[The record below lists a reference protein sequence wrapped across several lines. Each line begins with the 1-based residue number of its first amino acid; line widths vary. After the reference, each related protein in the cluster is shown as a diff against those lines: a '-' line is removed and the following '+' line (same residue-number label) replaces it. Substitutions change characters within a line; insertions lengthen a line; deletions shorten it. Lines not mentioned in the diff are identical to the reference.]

1 MKSRVYR
8 LLWFAFG
15 IVLNSFGIALI
26 TKAALGTSP
35 ISSVPLVLSDQYSL
49 TFGQFTFI
57 MNTLFILGQAL
68 LLRRDFHPVQL
79 LQMLV
84 NVVFSAG
91 IDVSMGFLSWLQP
104 AGNPLVEG
112 VALLLGCAVLALG
125 ISIEVASDTLLVPGE
140 GAVKAISQT
149 LGIRF
154 GTVKVAFDLS
164 LVCFAACLS
173 FLFSMPFDGLG
184 LGTLVS
190 ALVVGRIVNVFNA
203 KLPLVSYIQGLKG
216 PIAPAGGIVA

>member
-1 MKSRVYR
+1 MKSRVIR

-35 ISSVPLVLSDQYSL
+35 ISSVPLVLSDQFPL
-49 TFGQFTFI
+49 TFGQFTFV
-57 MNTLFILGQAL
+57 MNTLFILAQAL
-68 LLRRDFHPVQL
+68 LLRKDFHPVQL

-104 AGNPLVEG
+104 AGDPLVEG
-112 VALLLGCAVLALG
+112 VALVVGCSTLALG

-149 LGIRF
+149 LGVRF
-154 GTVKVAFDLS
+154 GSVKVAFDLS
-164 LVCFAACLS
+164 LVCLAACLS
-173 FLFSMPFDGLG
+173 FFFSMPFDGLG

-190 ALVVGRIVNVFNA
+190 ALAVGRIVNVFNA
-203 KLPLVSYIQGLKG
+203 KLPLVSYIQGLKN
-216 PIAPAGGIVA
+216 PAPSAGRATA